1 MNFDDWMVI
10 GLLPLFG
17 LARVLWLIRRE
28 KQRRDR
34 IR

>member
-1 MNFDDWMVI
+1 MTFVF
-10 GLLPLFG
+10 GLLLLSTSLFG

-28 KQRRDR
+28 KQRRER